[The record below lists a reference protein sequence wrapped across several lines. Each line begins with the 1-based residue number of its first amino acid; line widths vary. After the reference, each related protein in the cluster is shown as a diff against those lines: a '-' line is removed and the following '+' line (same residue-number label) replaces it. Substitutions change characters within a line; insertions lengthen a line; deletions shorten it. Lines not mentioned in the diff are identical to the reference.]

1 MYATHIYAYWH
12 NLYYYRVGYRGY
24 LYSIKMLVTVAI
36 LINDKK
42 GFSDVIM
49 SILSHNNWAMN
60 YFYSLEF
67 YQRKVTYFIFIR
79 V

>member
-1 MYATHIYAYWH
+1 MYATHIHAYWH
-12 NLYYYRVGYRGY
+12 NLYYYYRVGYRGY

-49 SILSHNNWAMN
+49 SILSHNNWEMN

-67 YQRKVTYFIFIR
+67 GK
-79 V
+79 